1 VFISGKGIK
10 LKMFFFAGML
20 LRFYRTL
27 SYLNL
32 DVVAG
37 AVICSCFAGKV
48 LKVTEPTAVYNTCLA
63 LSIWL
68 VYTIDRLIDIT
79 RKERTQLSRRHQFHK
94 EYKRILWPLVIIVFL
109 LNSWLAV
116 TQLPYTML
124 VFGLLVVSG
133 VAAYLIAVNM
143 LPAGTGKWFQKEPL
157 IALVYTTG
165 VWGSKLWLVPAIFF
179 SAFMVIVVPFFL
191 LALMNLL
198 VFSYFETDTDK
209 ENNQRSL
216 STLLG
221 PETTGKIIM
230 VLFALVLTINLTM
243 VRMDATP
250 LYLMIAITRTAMG
263 FILFGLFYRSEFFYE
278 NELYRIIGDAVFML
292 PLIPLWLYF

>member
-1 VFISGKGIK
+1 
-10 LKMFFFAGML
+10 MFFFVHML

-37 AVICSCFAGKV
+37 ALICSRFAEKV
-48 LKVTEPTAVYNTCLA
+48 LQIAEPTTVYNTCLA

-79 RKERTQLSRRHQFHK
+79 RKESKQLSKRHLFHK
-94 EYKRILWPLVIIVFL
+94 EHKRVLWPAVAVVFL

-116 TQLPYTML
+116 TLLTYAML

-133 VAAYLIAVNM
+133 VTAYLIVVNM
-143 LPAGTGKWFQKEPL
+143 LPAGSSRWFQKEPL

-165 VWGSKLWLVPAIFF
+165 VWGSKLWLAPSIPFR
-179 SAFMVIVVPFFL
+179 AFMVIVVPFFL

-221 PETTGKIIM
+221 SETVGKIIM
-230 VLFALVLTINLTM
+230 VLFALILTINLTM
-243 VRMDATP
+243 IRMDATP
-250 LYLMIAITRTAMG
+250 LYLMISITRTAMT
-263 FILFGLFYRSEFFYE
+263 FILFSLFYRSEFFYE
-278 NELYRIIGDAVFML
+278 NEQYRLIGDAVFML
-292 PLIPLWLYF
+292 PVIPIWLYF

>member
-1 VFISGKGIK
+1 
-10 LKMFFFAGML
+10 MFFFAGML

-48 LKVTEPTAVYNTCLA
+48 LQVTEPTAVYNTCLA

-68 VYTIDRLIDIT
+68 VYTIDRLIDIS
-79 RKERTQLSRRHQFHK
+79 RKERKLLSKRHQFHK
-94 EYKRILWPLVIIVFL
+94 TYQRFLWPAVVFVFL

-116 TQLPYTML
+116 NRLPYTML

-143 LPAGTGKWFQKEPL
+143 LPSSSSKWFQKEPL
-157 IALVYTTG
+157 IALVYTIG
-165 VWGSKLWLVPAIFF
+165 VWGSKLWLVPALSFR
-179 SAFMVIVVPFFL
+179 AFMVIVVPFFL

-216 STLLG
+216 SALLG
-221 PETTGKIIM
+221 AENVGRVIM

-250 LYLMIAITRTAMG
+250 LYLMISITRTAMG

-278 NELYRIIGDAVFML
+278 NERYRIIGDAVFML